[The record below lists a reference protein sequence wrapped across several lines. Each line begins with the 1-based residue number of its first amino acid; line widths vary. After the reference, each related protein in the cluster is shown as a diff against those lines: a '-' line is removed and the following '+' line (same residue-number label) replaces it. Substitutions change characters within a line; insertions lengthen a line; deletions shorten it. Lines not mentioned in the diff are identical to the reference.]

1 MRAYVVLRTIMP
13 GGTYVTDQPTA
24 DRIVGDSDAYGDALT
39 HAKGLRVDGGY
50 ALAVAREDLHL
61 YEP

>member
-1 MRAYVVLRTIMP
+1 MRAYVVLRTVLA
-13 GGTYVTDQPTA
+13 GGEYVTHLPTA
-24 DRIVGDSDAYGDALT
+24 DRITGDHDTYADALT
-39 HAKGLRVDGGY
+39 DARKLRTDRGY